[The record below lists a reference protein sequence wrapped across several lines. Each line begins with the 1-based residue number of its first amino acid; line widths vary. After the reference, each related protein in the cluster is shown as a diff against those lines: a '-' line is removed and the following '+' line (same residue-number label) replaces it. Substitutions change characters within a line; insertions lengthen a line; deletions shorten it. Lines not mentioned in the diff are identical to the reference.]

1 MTKRSLVLSTAVLL
15 LAAVFRLWQIAE
27 LPPALHSD
35 EAFHLLYSQTIAT
48 GQSFPAYLTGNN
60 GNEPLFA
67 YLSAITLLILGPVT
81 WVGRLTAA
89 WVGVI
94 GVAATI
100 RLGDE
105 MFPRR
110 GVGWLAGAALATLWW
125 NVIFSRFGSQPIL
138 AATAAAACMAALW
151 RGARTGSR
159 WAFALAGVALGLGLD
174 GYVAFRLFS
183 LVPLAGGLALV
194 LSQPARRRALLAGA
208 AIAGASTLLVYSP
221 LAVFFAQN
229 PEWFL
234 TRYGETTVLN
244 SGRAGLKL
252 LADNG
257 LKTLGMLVLRGD
269 QEWRHNLPGRPALD
283 AVQAYFGA
291 VGAVVLAGRWRQPE
305 ALAITAWLVV
315 GLSPSVVTNPSPHF
329 GRTTMVTPAL
339 ALLVGLGLSA
349 AWRLAQGWRPWQALI
364 VLASVLSVALTAN
377 TYFGVWAHSG
387 ALWASFETEE
397 LDFGRA
403 LQAAP
408 QNARLIEPYAPHN
421 PYTTEYVTGR
431 PVFGGVEAYNAD
443 HCLLLPTPATEPA
456 ALGLYLHAGRPLLLD
471 LQRAYPTGTWR
482 VSPALKDSQPYLGVF
497 QIPVGQQP
505 LTTVA
510 VTRSADFAGLVR
522 LQGYDLSPA
531 APHPSDTLSLHTLW
545 QIEDISP
552 TAYKLFAH
560 LLGAPK
566 ADGSTVY
573 AQHDGEPCDDSYA
586 TTSWTVGDLLAA
598 DLTLALPA
606 DLAPGAYTVQIGW
619 YDSASGTRATV
630 SGDEGPHANDAVQL
644 QQVVVA
650 QP

>member
-1 MTKRSLVLSTAVLL
+1 MLL
-15 LAAVFRLWQIAE
+15 LAAIFRLWQIAE

-35 EAFHLLYSQTIAT
+35 EAFHLLYSQLIAA

-67 YLSAITLLILGPVT
+67 YLSASTLLILGPVT
-81 WVGRLTAA
+81 WAGRLTAA
-89 WVGVI
+89 WVGLI

-110 GVGWLAGAALATLWW
+110 SIGWLAGAALATLLW

-151 RGARTGSR
+151 RGARTGSP
-159 WAFALAGVALGLGLD
+159 WAFALAGAALGLGLD
-174 GYVAFRLFS
+174 GYVAFRLFV
-183 LVPLAGGLALV
+183 LVPVAGGLALA
-194 LSQPARRRALLAGA
+194 LAQPARRRALFAGA
-208 AIAGASTLLVYSP
+208 AVAGASTLLVYSP
-221 LAVFFAQN
+221 LAIFFAQN

-252 LADNG
+252 LLDNG

-269 QEWRHNLPGRPALD
+269 QEWRHNVPGRPALD
-283 AVQAYFGA
+283 AAQAYFGA
-291 VGAVVLAGRWRQPE
+291 LGAGVVAGAWRQPE
-305 ALAITAWLVV
+305 ALTLLAWLVV
-315 GLSPSVVTNPSPHF
+315 GLSPSVLTTPSPHF
-329 GRTTMVTPAL
+329 GRTTMATPAL
-339 ALLVGLGLSA
+339 ALLVGLGIDA
-349 AWRLAQGWRPWQALI
+349 AWRWARGWQPWQALI
-364 VLASVLSVALTAN
+364 VAASVLSVALTAS
-377 TYFGVWAHSG
+377 TYFGVWAHSD

-408 QNARLIEPYAPHN
+408 ANARLIEPYAPHN
-421 PYTTEYVTGR
+421 PFTTEYVTGR
-431 PVFGGVEAYNAD
+431 PVVGGVEAYNAD
-443 HCLLLPTPATEPA
+443 HCLLLPTPVTEPE
-456 ALGLYLHAGRPLLLD
+456 ALGLFLHAGRPLLPD
-471 LQRAYPTGTWR
+471 LQRAYPGGAWR
-482 VSPALKDSQPYLGVF
+482 VSPALKNGQPYLGVF
-497 QIPVGQQP
+497 EIPAGQPP

-522 LQGYDLSPA
+522 LLGYGIAPSL
-531 APHPSDTLSLHTLW
+531 PHPGDTLILHSLW
-545 QIEDISP
+545 QIEDVSP
-552 TAYKLFAH
+552 TAYKVFAH

-573 AQHDGEPCDDSYA
+573 AQHDGEPCDDSYS
-586 TTSWTVGDLLAA
+586 TTNWTAGDLLAA
-598 DLTLALPA
+598 DLTLDLPA
-606 DLAPGAYTVQIGW
+606 DLPPGTYTAQIGW
-619 YDSASGTRATV
+619 YDSASGARAPVT
-630 SGDEGPHANDAVQL
+630 GDEGPHANDAVQL
-644 QQVVVA
+644 QTVTVA